1 MKITYYG
8 HSCFGVHTGKHD
20 LLFDP
25 FVTPNELASKIDIN
39 AIPAEFILVSH
50 GHQDHLADLMHIAQ
64 RTKAI
69 VIGVWEIYVWV
80 TSQGHSNA
88 HAMNTGGKWNFN
100 FGRVHVV
107 NAIHS
112 SSFPDGKYAGN
123 PVGFVI
129 QAEGKTFYY
138 SGDTA
143 LTYDMKLL
151 KEVYG
156 YQFDIVFLPIGGNFT
171 MDYHDA
177 IVAADFLGVN
187 KVFGLHY
194 DTFDPIKIDRQA
206 AIAAFKA
213 AGKELILL
221 DIGSSMEI

>member
-1 MKITYYG
+1 M
-8 HSCFGVHTGKHD
+8 
-20 LLFDP
+20 
-25 FVTPNELASKIDIN
+25 
-39 AIPAEFILVSH
+39 
-50 GHQDHLADLMHIAQ
+50 ADLMHIAQ

-80 TSQGHSNA
+80 TSQGHANA
-88 HAMNTGGKWNFN
+88 HPMNTGGKWNFN

-107 NAIHS
+107 NAVHS
-112 SSFPDGKYAGN
+112 SSFPDGSYAGN

-138 SGDTA
+138 AGDTA

-151 KEVYG
+151 KEAYG
-156 YQFDIVFLPIGGNFT
+156 YDFDVVFFPIGGNFT
-171 MDYHDA
+171 MDCHDA
-177 IVAADFLGVN
+177 ILAADFVGAN
-187 KVFGLHY
+187 KVVGLHY

-221 DIGSSMEI
+221 DIGSSLEL